1 MINFDFS
8 NTTEI
13 VFGKNTQSQIGE
25 KIRKYSNC
33 EKVLIVYGSGRIK
46 KSGLFDTVT
55 TSLEKHGI
63 GYLELGGVRPNPR
76 LGLVKQG
83 IELCRRENIQFILAV
98 GGGSSIDTAKAIGV
112 GVPYKGDV
120 WDFYLGKDT
129 PKVTLPTA
137 ALLTIPAAGSESSL
151 SSVITNEDG
160 WYKKSINLDL
170 IRPVFS
176 IINPEL
182 TFSLPPYQIGCGV
195 VDMMTHI
202 MERYFTN
209 TDNVDLTDRL
219 CEAALKSII
228 VNGLTTL
235 KEPGNYDARAE
246 IVWAGTLAH
255 NGLLNTGRIQDWASH
270 RIALEMSG
278 KYDIAHGASLSIVYP
293 AWMEHVYGHDKNR
306 FIQFAVRVWDVDLSY
321 GKTDEI
327 CLEGIRRM
335 REFFEKLSMPLT
347 FEDAGLPV
355 NAFEEMADKATYG
368 DTIPVGNFVK
378 IGKVEMI
385 DIYKH
390 CTNQFRKRF

>member
-1 MINFDFS
+1 MINFRFS

-13 VFGKNTQSQIGE
+13 VFGRNTQNLIGE
-25 KIRKYSNC
+25 NIRKYSDC
-33 EKVLIVYGSGRIK
+33 KKVLIVYGSDRIK
-46 KSGLFDTVT
+46 KNGLFDTVVKA
-55 TSLEKHGI
+55 LKKEGFC
-63 GYLELGGVRPNPR
+63 YCELGGVRPNPR

-83 IELCRRENIQFILAV
+83 IELCRSETVGFILAI
-98 GGGSSIDTAKAIGV
+98 GGGSCIDTAKAIGV
-112 GVPYKGDV
+112 GVPYEGDV
-120 WDFYLGKDT
+120 WDFYLGKEV
-129 PKVTLPTA
+129 PQKTLPTA
-137 ALLTIPAAGSESSL
+137 AILTIPAAGSEASL
-151 SSVITNEDG
+151 SSVITNEEG

-182 TFSLPPYQIGCGV
+182 TFSLPPYQISCGV

-209 TDNVDLTDRL
+209 TAEVDLTDRL

-228 VNGLTTL
+228 VNGLATL
-235 KEPGNYDARAE
+235 KEPDHYDTRAE

-255 NGLLNTGRIQDWASH
+255 NGLLNTGREQDWASH

-293 AWMEHVYGHDKNR
+293 AWMEYVYSHDKNR
-306 FIQFAVRVWDVDLSY
+306 FVQFAVKVWDVDMSY

-335 REFFEKLSMPLT
+335 REYFKKLGMPLT
-347 FEDAGLPV
+347 FSDAGLPAD
-355 NAFEEMADKATYG
+355 AFEEMADKATFK

-378 IGKVEMI
+378 IGKKQMI
-385 DIYKH
+385 DIYEL
-390 CTNQFRKRF
+390 CTKEIKL